1 VFIETKLINFN
12 LKNMIKMYI
21 DWKEVMLAKPED
33 ARLMQNWLDIWSGIM
48 INQTYIS
55 KDRIT
60 FK

>member
-1 VFIETKLINFN
+1 
-12 LKNMIKMYI
+12 MIKMYI
-21 DWKEVMLAKPED
+21 DWEEVKLAKPED